1 MRLLAA
7 AWAVAG
13 KDVRIELRS
22 RYALNAML
30 LFAVTTVVVVS
41 FRLGPL
47 GVSRDERAVS
57 TLAVLLWVAIFFAAL
72 NGLAR
77 AFVREEEARTA
88 PALRLA
94 APPLAIYLGK
104 LLVNL
109 GLLALLE
116 TLVALLFVGLMN
128 VRVAQPGLLAAALAL
143 GGIGLAGATTIIA
156 ALVSKADGR
165 NALFAVLA
173 FPLLLP
179 LLVVAVE
186 VTELALAGGGWPKA
200 WPGLRLLAAYGAAQ
214 LLASLLLFE
223 TTWES

>member
-7 AWAVAG
+7 ALAVAG

-47 GVSRDERAVS
+47 GVSRDERAAS

-77 AFVREEEARTA
+77 AFVREEETRTA

-94 APPLAIYLGK
+94 APPLAVYLGK

-116 TLVALLFVGLMN
+116 TLVATLFIVLMN
-128 VRVAQPGLLAAALAL
+128 LRVSQPGLLAAVLAL

-156 ALVSKADGR
+156 ALVAKADGR
-165 NALFAVLA
+165 NSLFAVLA

-179 LLVVAVE
+179 LLVAAVE
-186 VTELALAGGGWPKA
+186 VTELALAGGGWSEA
-200 WPGLRLLAAYGAAQ
+200 WPGLRLLAAYGSAQ
-214 LLASLLLFE
+214 LLSSLLLFE